1 MKIRY
6 LSDLHLEITDYVP
19 ECLEPVGEDLV
30 VLAGDI
36 GVGLGGI
43 KWAMQAFEGREVVYV
58 LGNHEFYHH
67 EWERLVEGARA
78 FAEGSNVHLLENES
92 IRINGLTIL
101 GCSLWTDFAL
111 LGDSEAQRTRTMA
124 VCKEALMDYLLIF
137 NDETWQ
143 RLEPEDTV
151 RRHEASV
158 AWLKGQLSAATEKV
172 LVVTHHSPT
181 PANHHPRFP
190 RDEITAAFHS
200 DLDTLLDGTRI
211 HAWISGHTHHSGIVE
226 AGNGPHR
233 VRVCSNQLGYPR
245 ERASHQDL
253 DTEFSWGRCLEVG
266 G

>member
-6 LSDLHLEITDYVP
+6 LSDLHLEITGYVP
-19 ECLEPVGEDLV
+19 EDVESVGEDLV

-67 EWERLVEGARA
+67 EWNRLVEGART
-78 FAEGSNVHLLENES
+78 FAEGSNIHVLENES
-92 IRINGLTIL
+92 IRVNGLTVL
-101 GCSLWTDFAL
+101 GCALWTDFAL
-111 LGDSEAQRTRTMA
+111 LGDSEPQRARTMA
-124 VCKEALMDYLLIF
+124 VCQDALMDYLLIF
-137 NDETWQ
+137 NDETRE
-143 RLEPEDTV
+143 RLEPQDTV
-151 RRHEASV
+151 KRHEASV
-158 AWLKGQLSAATEKV
+158 AWLKEQISASTEKV

-200 DLDTLLDGTRI
+200 DLDYLLDGTRI

-226 AGNGPHR
+226 AGNRPCR

-245 ERASHQDL
+245 ERSSTRTPEDA
-253 DTEFSWGRCLEVG
+253 FSWERCLKVMI
-266 G
+266 